1 MYLSVGVTCHLSNTT
16 HLCLVFPTSQCK
28 LRLLKLERVKDFLI
42 IEEEYIRNQ
51 ELLKPKQAKDDVS
64 ELLGTAIMHINMWGS
79 THF

>member
-1 MYLSVGVTCHLSNTT
+1 MVCCVVL
-16 HLCLVFPTSQCK
+16 PASQCK

-64 ELLGTAIMHINMWGS
+64 ASTVVVTIPPGMLSVSLGLGGKIESG
-79 THF
+79 